1 MKFNKEERK
10 AIIKKLSKI
19 ANERTSASWEKHRA
33 AYRPSSEYQR
43 VKMLIE
49 QRNKVCEE
57 LREVSKDLF
66 SWSKFELVTDAQHY
80 LNVIRDQEIEHLIE
94 KYEVNET
101 DLDVEIILMDQDK
114 PIDELIERL
123 LTNCLCK

>member
-19 ANERTSASWEKHRA
+19 AKERTNASWEEQRKLYKPSE
-33 AYRPSSEYQR
+33 AYLQ
-43 VKMLIE
+43 VQLLLE
-49 QRNKVCEE
+49 QRNEICK
-57 LREVSKDLF
+57 
-66 SWSKFELVTDAQHY
+66 Y
-80 LNVIRDQEIEHLIE
+80 LNEFNSGMFSSWAFNIVNTQSYLNNIRDQEIEHLIE

>member
-19 ANERTSASWEKHRA
+19 ANERTNASWEKQRKLYKPSE
-33 AYRPSSEYQR
+33 AYLQ
-43 VKMLIE
+43 VQLLLE
-49 QRNKVCEE
+49 QRNEACKHLTEFNSAMFNTWAFNIVNTQ
-57 LREVSKDLF
+57 S
-66 SWSKFELVTDAQHY
+66 Y
-80 LNVIRDQEIEHLIE
+80 LNNIRDQEIEHLVE
-94 KYEVNET
+94 KYDVNET

-123 LTNCLCK
+123 LVNCLCK